1 MPSTNWMGPI
11 YAPNGRVYKF
21 GSRTV
26 LIDEK
31 SSLGEAIGL
40 IRNKYEK
47 GLSKV
52 FRDQRLERAICFF
65 EFFGPNSF
73 AGFHHPE
80 PHDVVL
86 IDVNPHKKGI
96 DPPVDFICT
105 YEHLGIPRCLY
116 RGKANV
122 PFEESVRNGTLEGM
136 TFEGVVCKGVRKGA

>member
-1 MPSTNWMGPI
+1 MKEYPSIPREI
-11 YAPNGRVYKF
+11 DRDLLVYAFDKLDGSNIRAEWSRKTGFYKF

-105 YEHLGIPRCLY
+105 YLHNR
-116 RGKANV
+116 R
-122 PFEESVRNGTLEGM
+122 
-136 TFEGVVCKGVRKGA
+136 